1 MANYTINFTDPLSPS
16 ITLFPKSVDGP
27 GSATANTSLRLHGD
41 GYVNWGEAVNE
52 NFVRLLENFM
62 GATAPINPTTGQLWV
77 DVQLYY
83 HDTVSGVFYR
93 YDIDPSSPTYK
104 TWVVITVTSQAT
116 APTEIIG
123 AYWFDTVNSTLKYFE
138 SAYDTYPASWMVRSH
153 ESGTVAPTSAPVY
166 QLKMYNAS
174 IGASGSWTASPVVL
188 VSSSTTAPAD
198 DRVGTLRYD
207 PVANTLNVWV
217 GSAWVPLLDSATPVL
232 TGDLDAATHKIINL
246 GDATN
251 ATDALNLQTGDAR
264 YVNIAGDTLTGA
276 LTLSGNPTLALH
288 AAPKQYVESWA
299 APVSHTHLLANITD
313 AGTAAAVNVG
323 TASGDVPLTSSI
335 VGKQSIWVP
344 AAAMSPRGDNGADW
358 GSYTNGTN
366 FLTLKTL
373 DFDPATKQYASFSVQ
388 MPKSWN
394 ESTVTA
400 KLVWMVQAGTGNNV
414 VWGLSALGMGD
425 SESLS
430 TAFSAE
436 VSVADSA
443 PTYTSM
449 YHTTESTAISI
460 AGTPAAGDVVAFQV
474 SRLVSDVNDVHTG
487 DARLIGITIF
497 YNTDALNDA

>member
-1 MANYTINFTDPLSPS
+1 
-16 ITLFPKSVDGP
+16 
-27 GSATANTSLRLHGD
+27 
-41 GYVNWGEAVNE
+41 
-52 NFVRLLENFM
+52 M
-62 GATAPINPTTGQLWV
+62 GATAPINPLTGQLWV
-77 DVQLYY
+77 DAQLYY
-83 HDTVSGVFYR
+83 RDTVGGVFYR
-93 YDIDPSSPTYK
+93 YDIDPASPTYK
-104 TWVVITVTSQAT
+104 TWVIITVTSQAT

-123 AYWFDTVNSTLKYFE
+123 AYWFDTVSSTLKYFG
-138 SAYDTYPASWMVRSH
+138 SAYDTRPASWMVRSY
-153 ESGTVAPTSAPVY
+153 ETGVVAPTSTPLY
-166 QLKMYNAS
+166 QLKMYNAAA
-174 IGASGSWTASPVVL
+174 GASGDWTAVPAVL
-188 VSSSTTAPAD
+188 VSSSASAPTD
-198 DRVGTLRYD
+198 DRIGTLRYD
-207 PVANTLNVWV
+207 PTSNRLNVWV
-217 GSAWVPLLDSATPVL
+217 GATWVPLLDSASPVL
-232 TGDLDAATHKIINL
+232 TGDFNAATHKIVNL

-251 ATDALNLQTGDAR
+251 PTDALNMQTGDAR
-264 YVNIAGDTLTGA
+264 YVNVGGDTMTGA
-276 LTLSGNPTLALH
+276 LVLPGNPTLPLH

-299 APVSHTHLLANITD
+299 AAAIHTHTLANITN
-313 AGTAAAVNVG
+313 AGTAAGVNVG
-323 TASGDVPLTSSI
+323 IASGEVPLTSNI

-373 DFDPATKQYASFSVQ
+373 DFDPATKQYANFSIQ

-400 KLVWMVQAGTGNNV
+400 KLVWMVQAGTGSNV
-414 VWGLSALGMGD
+414 VWGISALGMGD

-449 YHTTESTAISI
+449 YHTLESTAISV

-487 DARLIGITIF
+487 DARLIGVTIF